1 MEGERVRF
9 GELQARLRALAPQLT
24 IRGIEAEGERT
35 LVVVNSLSVPVPSW
49 VAPLLPA
56 YEERFLCLVL
66 ALLRQ
71 PSTHV
76 VYVTSQPVHP
86 RLIDYWFRLVPRLDR
101 EEARR
106 RGTFISLSDSSPRPL
121 TAKMLERPRLLERI
135 RQTIVAPERS
145 VILPFVVT
153 GLEREL
159 AVRLGLPV
167 YGPDPDLAR
176 FGTKTGSR
184 RLFAD
189 VGVPAPVG
197 FEDLHSL
204 ADVVHAID
212 EIRARRPSCRQVI
225 VKLDDSVSGLGN
237 GVVTIGDGGEAPA
250 RAIALEDSSISA
262 DEFYDLVGERGAIVE
277 ERIAGEDF
285 RSPSVQLRV
294 RPDGEV
300 EVLSTHDQILGG
312 PSGQIYVGCKLPADR
327 QYAASIAAH
336 GRTVAE
342 RLRDEG
348 VIGRF
353 ALDFVAVRE
362 NGAWSPFAVEINLR
376 NGGTSHPLFTLSAL
390 TDGSYDAETGA
401 FRAPSGRT
409 KHYVATDDLEDDAYR
424 SLTPDDL
431 LDIAALEHLVW
442 DEECQVGVAFH
453 MVSALA
459 VAGRVGLT
467 AIGDSPDEAAAL
479 YRRAAGIIDT
489 AAR

>member
-1 MEGERVRF
+1 VEGERERF
-9 GELQARLRALAPQLT
+9 AELQVRLRELAPQLT
-24 IRGIEAEGERT
+24 IRALEDEAERT
-35 LVVVNSLSVPVPSW
+35 LVVVNSMSVPVPSW

-71 PSTHV
+71 PGTHV

-86 RLIDYWFRLVPRLDR
+86 RLVDYWFRLVPHLDR
-101 EEARR
+101 DEARR
-106 RGTFISLSDSSPRPL
+106 RGTFISLSDSSLRPL

-135 RQTIVAPERS
+135 RQKIVAPERS

-167 YGPDPDLAR
+167 YGPDPELAR

-189 VGVPAPVG
+189 VGVPVPVG
-197 FEDLHSL
+197 LEGLSSL
-204 ADVVHAID
+204 ADVVAAID
-212 EIRARRPSCRQVI
+212 EIRARRPGCRQVI

-237 GVVTIGDGGEAPA
+237 GVVTIGNGGEAPA
-250 RAIALEDSSISA
+250 RAIALEDSSLSA
-262 DEFYDLVGERGAIVE
+262 DDFYDLVGQRGAIVE

-312 PSGQIYVGCKLPADR
+312 PSGQVYIGCKLPADPA
-327 QYAASIAAH
+327 YAVEIARH

-376 NGGTSHPLFTLSAL
+376 NGGTSHPLFTLAAL
-390 TDGSYDAETGA
+390 TDGTYDADSGV
-401 FRAPSGRT
+401 FRSSSGRA

-424 SLTPDDL
+424 CLTPDDL
-431 LDIAALEHLVW
+431 LDIAALEHMVW
-442 DEECQVGVAFH
+442 DDECQVGVAFH

-459 VAGRVGLT
+459 IAGRVGLT
-467 AIGDSPDEAAAL
+467 AIGDSPAEAEAL
-479 YRRAAGIIDT
+479 YRRAAGIIDA

>member
-1 MEGERVRF
+1 MEGDRAQF
-9 GELQARLRALAPQLT
+9 ADLQARLRKLAPTLT
-24 IRGIEAEGERT
+24 TRALEYEERT
-35 LVVVNSLSVPVPSW
+35 IVVVNSISLPVPSW

-71 PSTHV
+71 PGTRV
-76 VYVTSQPVHP
+76 VYVTSQPIHP

-101 EEARR
+101 DEARR
-106 RGTFISLSDSSPRPL
+106 RGTFISLSDSSLRPL

-145 VILPFVVT
+145 LILPFVVT
-153 GLEREL
+153 DLERRL
-159 AVRLGLPV
+159 AVELGIPV
-167 YGPDPDLAR
+167 YGPDPELAH
-176 FGTKTGSR
+176 FGTKTGGR

-189 VGVPAPVG
+189 VGVPVPVG
-197 FEDLHSL
+197 FEGLTSL
-204 ADVVHAID
+204 GDVVEAID
-212 EIRARRPSCRQVI
+212 EIRTRRPSCRQVI

-237 GVVTIGDGGEAPA
+237 GIVTIGDGGEAPA
-250 RAIALEDSSISA
+250 RAIALEDTSLSG
-262 DEFYDLVGERGAIVE
+262 DDFYDLVGERGAIAE

-312 PSGQIYVGCKLPADR
+312 PSGQMYVGCRLPADPE
-327 QYAASIAAH
+327 YAVTIAAH
-336 GRTVAE
+336 GRVVAE

-362 NGAWSPFAVEINLR
+362 NGSWSPYAVEINLR

-390 TDGSYDAETGA
+390 TDGTYDADAGL
-401 FRAPSGRT
+401 FRAESGRN
-409 KHYVATDDLEDDAYR
+409 KHYVATDDLEDDSYR

-431 LDIAALEHLVW
+431 LDVAADEHLVW

-467 AIGDSPDEAAAL
+467 AIGDSPGEAQAL
-479 YRRAAGIIDT
+479 YRRAAGIIDV

>member
-1 MEGERVRF
+1 VEGERERF
-9 GELQARLRALAPQLT
+9 EALQARLRELAPQLT
-24 IRGIEAEGERT
+24 MRSLEPEERT
-35 LVVVNSLSVPVPSW
+35 IVVVNSISLDVPPW

-71 PSTHV
+71 PGTRV

-86 RLIDYWFRLVPRLDR
+86 RLIDYWFQLVPRLDR
-101 EEARR
+101 EEARA
-106 RGTFISLSDSSPRPL
+106 RGAFISLVDSSPRPL

-135 RQTIVAPERS
+135 RALIVAPERS
-145 VILPFVVT
+145 LIIPFAVT
-153 GLEREL
+153 GLERDL
-159 AVRLGLPV
+159 AVRLGIPV
-167 YGPDPDLAR
+167 YGPDPDLAH

-189 VGVPAPVG
+189 VGVPSPVG
-197 FEDLHSL
+197 FEDLGGL
-204 ADVVHAID
+204 ADVVRAID
-212 EIRARRPSCRQVI
+212 EIRARRPACRQVI
-225 VKLDDSVSGLGN
+225 VKLNDSVSGFGN
-237 GVVTIGDGGEAPA
+237 GLVTVGDGGESSA
-250 RAIALEDSSISA
+250 RAIALEDSRLSA
-262 DEFYDLVGERGAIVE
+262 DEFYELVADRGAIVE
-277 ERIAGEDF
+277 ERITGQDF

-300 EVLSTHDQILGG
+300 EVLSTHDQLLGG
-312 PSGQIYVGCKLPADR
+312 PNGQTYVGCTLPADPG
-327 QYAASIAAH
+327 YAASIAHA
-336 GRTVAE
+336 GRSVAE

-353 ALDFVAVRE
+353 ALDFVTVRE
-362 NGAWSPFAVEINLR
+362 NGAWSPYAVEINLR
-376 NGGTSHPLFTLSAL
+376 NGGTSHPLFTLMAL
-390 TDGSYDAETGA
+390 TDGQYDPESGA
-401 FRAPSGRT
+401 FLAPGGQR
-409 KHYVATDDLEDDAYR
+409 KYYVATDDLEDDAYR

-431 LDIAALEHLVW
+431 LDVAAEEHLVW

-467 AIGDSPDEAAAL
+467 AIGDSPDEAQAL
-479 YRRAAGIIDT
+479 YRRAAAIVDA

>member
-1 MEGERVRF
+1 VEGERARF
-9 GELQARLRALAPQLT
+9 AELQARLRELAPQLT
-24 IRGIEAEGERT
+24 IRGLEEGGERT
-35 LVVVNSLSVPVPSW
+35 VVVVNSLSVPVPQW
-49 VAPLLPA
+49 VTPLLPA

-86 RLIDYWFRLVPRLDR
+86 RLIDYWFRLVPRLDH

-106 RGTFISLSDSSPRPL
+106 RGTFISLSDSSARPL
-121 TAKMLERPRLLERI
+121 TAKMVERPRLLERI
-135 RQTIVAPERS
+135 RRTIVAPERS
-145 VILPFVVT
+145 LILPFVVT
-153 GLEREL
+153 ELEREL

-167 YGPDPDLAR
+167 YGPDPELAR

-184 RLFAD
+184 RVFAAA
-189 VGVPAPVG
+189 GVPAPVG
-197 FEDLHSL
+197 LEGLQSL
-204 ADVVHAID
+204 GEVVEAID
-212 EIRARRPSCRQVI
+212 EIRAQRPSCRQVI

-237 GVVTIGDGGEAPA
+237 GIVTIGDGGEAPA
-250 RAIALEDSSISA
+250 RAIALEDSSLSA
-262 DEFYDLVGERGAIVE
+262 DEFYELVGERGAIVE

-312 PSGQIYVGCKLPADR
+312 PSGQVYVGCKLPAHR
-327 QYAASIAAH
+327 EYAALIAAH
-336 GRTVAE
+336 GRAVAE
-342 RLRDEG
+342 LLRDEG

-362 NGAWSPFAVEINLR
+362 NGAWSPYAVEINLR

-390 TDGSYDAETGA
+390 TDGSYDPDAGV
-401 FRAPSGRT
+401 FRAATGRA

-431 LDIAALEHLVW
+431 IDVAAEEHLVW
-442 DEECQVGVAFH
+442 DEEVQVGVAFH
-453 MVSALA
+453 MVTALA

-467 AIGDSPDEAAAL
+467 AIGDSPEEAGAL
-479 YRRAAGIIDT
+479 YRRAAGIIDA